1 MNPNKC
7 PCECHETFDHGSSLV
22 VHTYAKRIRELEEMV
37 RDQDTELDDLR
48 VALKEEKDESFKLV
62 NQCWDRAEA
71 QIKELEKEIES
82 LKDDV
87 KRYRNG

>member
-48 VALKEEKDESFKLV
+48 VALKEEQAEKDLWLSVRDQMLADIA
-62 NQCWDRAEA
+62 N
-71 QIKELEKEIES
+71 